1 MRVLWPHS
9 NEEVLT
15 VKMLNPDLCS
25 HLNGWSETSSW
36 QWILSVTKRD
46 TNFVDYLDMLSLGT
60 LEIDTTFVERRTKL
74 EKMIVSP
81 GMHADFK

>member
-1 MRVLWPHS
+1 
-9 NEEVLT
+9 
-15 VKMLNPDLCS
+15 
-25 HLNGWSETSSW
+25 
-36 QWILSVTKRD
+36 
-46 TNFVDYLDMLSLGT
+46 MLSLGT